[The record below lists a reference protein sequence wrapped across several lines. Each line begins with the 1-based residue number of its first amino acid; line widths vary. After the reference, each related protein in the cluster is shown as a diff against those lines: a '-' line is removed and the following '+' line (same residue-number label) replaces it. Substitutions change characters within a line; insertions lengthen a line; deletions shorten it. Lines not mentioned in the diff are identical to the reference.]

1 MYDLIVIGGGPAGLT
16 ATIYAIRK
24 RLNVLLVTK
33 DLGGKTNYRL
43 ALPWIEDYETKG
55 FSVIGDQRPG
65 GQDQLPPGAT
75 LD

>member
-33 DLGGKTNYRL
+33 DLGG
-43 ALPWIEDYETKG
+43 
-55 FSVIGDQRPG
+55 
-65 GQDQLPPGAT
+65 QDQLPAGAPMGGRLRKKRVQRDPRPGG
-75 LD
+75 DR